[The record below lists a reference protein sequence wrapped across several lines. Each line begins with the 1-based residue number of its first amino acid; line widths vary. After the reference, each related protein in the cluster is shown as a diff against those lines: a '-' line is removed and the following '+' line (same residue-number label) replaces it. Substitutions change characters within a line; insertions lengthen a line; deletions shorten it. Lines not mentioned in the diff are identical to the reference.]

1 MINDNVSYLGQAV
14 EKKREQNL
22 KNWAPHLIKACM
34 EISMYFTQSI
44 QF

>member
-1 MINDNVSYLGQAV
+1 MIIDNVYYLGQAV
-14 EKKREQNL
+14 EKKENNIS

-34 EISMYFTQSI
+34 EIGMYFTLSI